1 MHIIVS
7 KPIKKHNYYRSSV
20 TPVEKGNSLKL
31 TVPFGTLIDCHRL
44 GNKQGYTFDIHLP
57 SDDYALEQMRSIEHE
72 CLNTMIYSNGN
83 WFDNG
88 LDELGVR
95 SLFRS
100 CIDRGDLVRV
110 YASVLRTIG
119 PANTDVSEWVRAVK
133 ERLPIKVTFTLN
145 CDGMVIY
152 PNYFGLRWVISKISE
167 YVEPATED
175 ITPDIEE
182 LISYWKDNAVVA
194 LRELEEEKARSVE
207 RLERLDA
214 TIHKVRELSADLKET
229 TLYELEC
236 ALLGKDAFL

>member
-1 MHIIVS
+1 MRVIVS

-20 TPVEKGNSLKL
+20 TLVEKGTALKL

-44 GNKQGYTFDIHLP
+44 DSKQGYSFDVHLP
-57 SDDYALEQMRSIEHE
+57 SDDYALEQMRSIELN
-72 CLNTMIYSNGN
+72 CLNTMIYSNEK

-100 CIDRGDLVRV
+100 CVHRGDSVHV
-110 YASVLRTIG
+110 YASVLRTIC

-133 ERLPIKVTFTLN
+133 GRLPINVTFTLS

-152 PNYFGLRWVISKISE
+152 PNYFGLRWVVSKISE
-167 YVEPATED
+167 YVEPAPED
-175 ITPDIEE
+175 IAPDIEE
-182 LISYWKDNAVVA
+182 LISFWKEKAVVA
-194 LRELEEEKARSVE
+194 LSELQEAKARSIE

-214 TIHKVRELSADLKET
+214 TIDKVRELSTDLKET

-236 ALLGKDAFL
+236 ALVGKDAFL